1 MEVDMKTAL
10 LAASIFLLTALSAF
24 FDAKGFVYASQ
35 SWKAGSMIPGTALL
49 SLVNFTG
56 GVALYIVSIGFQQ
69 RLGVNSAALQ
79 SIFWFAMTVVGIAL
93 LDGSIAQWS
102 VAERVVGAGVSV
114 GIGWLLISTSH

>member
-1 MEVDMKTAL
+1 MKTAL
-10 LAASIFLLTALSAF
+10 LAATIFLLTALSAF

-35 SWKAGSMIPGTALL
+35 SWKSGSLIVSTSLLALVYFVL
-49 SLVNFTG
+49 
-56 GVALYIVSIGFQQ
+56 GVTLYIASIGFQQ
-69 RLGVNSAALQ
+69 RLGVHSAALQ

-102 VAERVVGAGVSV
+102 VAERVVGASVSI

>member
-1 MEVDMKTAL
+1 MKTAL
-10 LAASIFLLTALSAF
+10 LAATILLLTALSAF

-35 SWKAGSMIPGTALL
+35 SWKAGSLIIGTSLLALVYFVL
-49 SLVNFTG
+49 
-56 GVALYIVSIGFQQ
+56 GVTLYIASIGFQQ
-69 RLGVNSAALQ
+69 RLGVHSAALQ

-102 VAERVVGAGVSV
+102 AAERVVGAGVSV